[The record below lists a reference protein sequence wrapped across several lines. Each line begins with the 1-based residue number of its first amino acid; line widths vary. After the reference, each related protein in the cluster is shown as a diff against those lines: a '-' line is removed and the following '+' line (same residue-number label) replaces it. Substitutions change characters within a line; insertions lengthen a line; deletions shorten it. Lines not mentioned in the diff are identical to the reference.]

1 MREQTTPAM
10 DETDTQDTEARP
22 DWAGAM
28 AQIDAEIAELQALL
42 RRRRGEAEE
51 AGDDVPGGG
60 SAA

>member
-1 MREQTTPAM
+1 MREQTTPAT
-10 DETDTQDTEARP
+10 DETDTQEPDARP

-42 RRRRGEAEE
+42 RRRREE
-51 AGDDVPGGG
+51 ADQADDLGGG